1 MTHTYRKVWKE
12 DVGNYRPVSV
22 TSVMG
27 KVIEIILQAITHS
40 VQDNQGIR
48 PSQQG
53 FMKGRFCLTNLI
65 SSYDKV
71 TQCKREKLG
80 MLSAWTLEK
89 PLAQVLRAFS

>member
-1 MTHTYRKVWKE
+1 MTHTYKKVWKE
-12 DVGNYRPVSV
+12 DVGNYRPVNL

-27 KVIEIILQAITHS
+27 KVMEEIILQAITHS

-48 PSQQG
+48 PNQHG

-71 TQCKREKLG
+71 TQC

-89 PLAQVLRAFS
+89 PLAQFLRAFS